1 MFKLK
6 PECLYAKWDGISDFC
21 GGTTTGLQKSRIYKF
36 LVGSIQD
43 HSTYV
48 KVLDMETRQILPYK
62 YNMVLFTALN
72 KYSGSVSTRPVVGQ
86 CSRIIFEEKNLKHY
100 CHTSPILYINAISK
114 NVYDIITNDSVYTV
128 TVIWQNPAA
137 WNTSCWIFYFIILK
151 IVQNLLY
158 LKKLQFKMPKTFEML
173 LFLFFKAKSGIII
186 LLGRFVQ
193 HG

>member
-1 MFKLK
+1 MTIYVNCGTINILSDNLIKFTHIIATSKFEVQHRRFTMFKLK

-36 LVGSIQD
+36 LLGTIQD

-100 CHTSPILYINAISK
+100 CNTSPILYINAISK

-128 TVIWQNPAA
+128 TVI
-137 WNTSCWIFYFIILK
+137 
-151 IVQNLLY
+151 
-158 LKKLQFKMPKTFEML
+158 
-173 LFLFFKAKSGIII
+173 
-186 LLGRFVQ
+186 
-193 HG
+193 